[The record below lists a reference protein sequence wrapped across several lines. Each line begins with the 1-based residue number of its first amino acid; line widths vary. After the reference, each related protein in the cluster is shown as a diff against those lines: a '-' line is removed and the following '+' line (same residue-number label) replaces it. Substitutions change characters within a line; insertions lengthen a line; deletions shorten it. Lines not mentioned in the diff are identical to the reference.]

1 MVLVAGA
8 GSPPNTLSGGLV
20 NDTRAEPR
28 QPEPPRRPTVCR
40 FFNQPQGCRFG
51 SDCRFLHIAT
61 TTAQEPNQPN
71 NPDQPAR
78 SSSNPTRSRG
88 RGRGRGAK
96 GRGRQSDSLRKR
108 QIDELLKVPQW
119 TVKRLSSERGE
130 SAFAVEMKPSDPD
143 FPFDVSRLYLA
154 LVVPSQYPTKRTSDP
169 IAAIQVAN
177 QNIPVGVKRNIELAF
192 AKHVR
197 QTSNAAI
204 EQEDPENVPTLEEY
218 LVWLDQNLELL
229 MQQKPAPTIKFTSF
243 VGPKLS
249 AESKSSAEPS
259 QAADASNEGT
269 VIRLDIVP
277 TDPEIHDHDI
287 FKMTGTLTIAQS
299 YPEPDGHTSPV
310 SLSLDADSIIGRKD
324 KPSAW
329 QPVGGRL
336 RYLDYICRQF
346 AEHVAE
352 LPSSSLLQHLNWLD
366 RRLVGMI
373 ASPPPVQPALQPVA
387 ATTNPEG
394 RPQTELFAEPEAK
407 PWIRQITPAEAGMY
421 ADMAALNVDLPSN
434 GTGSSDSDF
443 DSTSSDGDDDAAEQS
458 DADSGT
464 GPFAKPARRG
474 IEIRLGMVKLA
485 GVSLAH
491 CHSLNLNVR
500 CTRCKSLAEVKGI
513 APTVKADRDHQMWK
527 ACDTCST
534 ILGVRFRPDW
544 MFGDTT
550 TLGYLDCSGCTPVDL
565 LPSKLTLA
573 CDACAMNDN
582 ETNTPDTVG
591 TVGIAANAQFSC
603 RRCFARMSVLLQ
615 EPQFVQLQAG
625 VKLGG
630 RSGAA
635 QISKEVERS
644 RRNKVSRREE
654 LARLGVVPGQ
664 PLPSNGACK
673 HFRRS
678 NRWMRFPC
686 CGKTYPCVTCHD
698 DQEDHDHEYAQSM
711 LCGFCAKEQRISRAE
726 QTGTCVSCGAHVI
739 KKVDGNNA
747 FWQGGKGVR
756 DRTRMSRKDTKKFQG
771 LGKTIAQKKVATPK
785 K

>member
-249 AESKSSAEPS
+249 AESKPSAEPS
-259 QAADASNEGT
+259 QDTDAS
-269 VIRLDIVP
+269 
-277 TDPEIHDHDI
+277 
-287 FKMTGTLTIAQS
+287 KS
-299 YPEPDGHTSPV
+299 
-310 SLSLDADSIIGRKD
+310 
-324 KPSAW
+324 
-329 QPVGGRL
+329 
-336 RYLDYICRQF
+336 
-346 AEHVAE
+346 
-352 LPSSSLLQHLNWLD
+352 
-366 RRLVGMI
+366 
-373 ASPPPVQPALQPVA
+373 SPPVVSVP
-387 ATTNPEG
+387 
-394 RPQTELFAEPEAK
+394 R
-407 PWIRQITPAEAGMY
+407 IT
-421 ADMAALNVDLPSN
+421 
-434 GTGSSDSDF
+434 
-443 DSTSSDGDDDAAEQS
+443 
-458 DADSGT
+458 
-464 GPFAKPARRG
+464 
-474 IEIRLGMVKLA
+474 
-485 GVSLAH
+485 
-491 CHSLNLNVR
+491 
-500 CTRCKSLAEVKGI
+500 
-513 APTVKADRDHQMWK
+513 
-527 ACDTCST
+527 
-534 ILGVRFRPDW
+534 
-544 MFGDTT
+544 
-550 TLGYLDCSGCTPVDL
+550 
-565 LPSKLTLA
+565 
-573 CDACAMNDN
+573 
-582 ETNTPDTVG
+582 
-591 TVGIAANAQFSC
+591 
-603 RRCFARMSVLLQ
+603 
-615 EPQFVQLQAG
+615 
-625 VKLGG
+625 
-630 RSGAA
+630 AA
-635 QISKEVERS
+635 QRAS
-644 RRNKVSRREE
+644 R
-654 LARLGVVPGQ
+654 P
-664 PLPSNGACK
+664 
-673 HFRRS
+673 
-678 NRWMRFPC
+678 
-686 CGKTYPCVTCHD
+686 
-698 DQEDHDHEYAQSM
+698 
-711 LCGFCAKEQRISRAE
+711 
-726 QTGTCVSCGAHVI
+726 
-739 KKVDGNNA
+739 
-747 FWQGGKGVR
+747 
-756 DRTRMSRKDTKKFQG
+756 
-771 LGKTIAQKKVATPK
+771 
-785 K
+785 

>member
-1 MVLVAGA
+1 
-8 GSPPNTLSGGLV
+8 
-20 NDTRAEPR
+20 
-28 QPEPPRRPTVCR
+28 
-40 FFNQPQGCRFG
+40 
-51 SDCRFLHIAT
+51 
-61 TTAQEPNQPN
+61 
-71 NPDQPAR
+71 
-78 SSSNPTRSRG
+78 
-88 RGRGRGAK
+88 
-96 GRGRQSDSLRKR
+96 
-108 QIDELLKVPQW
+108 W

-204 EQEDPENVPTLEEY
+204 EQEDPDNVPTLEEY

-249 AESKSSAEPS
+249 AESKPSAEPS
-259 QAADASNEGT
+259 QDTDASKSSPPVVSVPRITAAQRASRPVVSRPVPKPVSQPCGQSGPAAETPRRVAELRQLERRFRGSFTTLRNACSEGT